1 MDKKKKRDFRVLN
14 NESEYEK
21 KLKAHRMRVGG
32 FIFLLFTIL
41 VIAVVAV
48 ILILKYRGYQ
58 HYEVV
63 SEEKMEMIS
72 EAAFYDYDGDILK
85 VSKNG
90 AILIGTDGEKLF
102 NVSYEMNDPIVDI
115 CGSYIAVA
123 GSKASDIYIMNASG
137 LKGHIVLTKKIR
149 QIEVASQGTVAVLT
163 EDKGTYYINLYDTDG
178 NELVEGAMHLAN
190 TGYPLTMDLS
200 YDAKLLAVSVID
212 IGTGRARTTLNF
224 YNFGSVGQNEIDNK
238 VASYTYE
245 DTVVPRVLFFEDG
258 RAVAVGD
265 NKVIFYKGNEVPEED
280 EVIDLATTIRAI
292 CHNGAYLALCCEP
305 VKEEVASGNADATA
319 HVLCV
324 YDTKGKELYRELF
337 NENFDSITFLENN
350 DLFIDRGG
358 RGLIYSINGTK
369 KFEGDF
375 AEQVITMAS
384 GKATNEY
391 YILYRNRIQRVR
403 LKR

>member
-1 MDKKKKRDFRVLN
+1 MEKRKKRDFRVLN

-21 KLKAHRMRVGG
+21 KLRRHRMRVGG
-32 FIFLLFTIL
+32 VIFILFAIL
-41 VIAVVAV
+41 VIATVAV

-58 HYEVV
+58 HYEVID
-63 SEEKMEMIS
+63 EQKMEMIS
-72 EAAFYDYDGDILK
+72 EAQFYDYDGDILK

-123 GSKASDIYIMNASG
+123 GSKASDVYILNASG
-137 LKGHIVLTKKIR
+137 LKGHIVLTRKIR
-149 QIEVASQGTVAVLT
+149 AIEVASQGTVAVLT
-163 EDKGTYYINLYDTDG
+163 EDNGTYYINLYDTEG
-178 NELVEGAMHLAN
+178 TELVEGAMHLTNA
-190 TGYPLTMDLS
+190 GYPLTMDLS
-200 YDAKLLAVSVID
+200 YDSKILAVSIVD
-212 IGTGRARTTLNF
+212 ISTGRVRTTLNF

-238 VASYTYE
+238 VSSYTYE
-245 DTVVPRVLFFEDG
+245 DTVIPRVVFFENG
-258 RAVAVGD
+258 HAVAVGD

-280 EVIDLATTIRAI
+280 TCLELATVIRAI
-292 CHNGAYLALCCEP
+292 AYNKEYLALICEP
-305 VKEEVASGNADATA
+305 KKEELEEGNVSEDS

-324 YDTKGKELYRELF
+324 YNSGAREIYREIF
-337 NENFDSITFLENN
+337 ADVIENVTFLKNN
-350 DLFIDRGG
+350 DIFIDRGG

-375 AEQVITMAS
+375 AESVIALTS